1 VHIIVIAVGSSGDV
15 YPLLGLSR
23 TFAKHGHRVSFC
35 TSPAF
40 AGVVERCGLRFL
52 PFGTKEE
59 YYAAINNPALWNPRT
74 SLKTLWKAVAVRIRP
89 LFDRLEAE
97 TDNDTIMAA
106 HPWAF
111 GARLLQEKHG
121 VPLVSVQIS
130 PSTFLSA
137 RKPPIHKQFTIPMF
151 LPYPVRAGL
160 LWAFDRGVL
169 DRICAPDINR
179 LRLELGLPPVK
190 RIMTRWMHSPQGVLG
205 LFPDWFALPQT
216 DWPPKVT
223 LTGFPLF
230 DDADFRNVDEEL
242 ENFLAEGSA
251 PIVFTPGSTLV
262 DGLSYYTAATAALNA
277 LDHRGI
283 FLASQGTALP
293 RLTSNILVRSYVPL
307 SKLLPR
313 ARAIVHHGGIGTAS
327 QAFAAGIPQLITPFA
342 HDQFDNAA
350 RVQSLGCGVQLRSH
364 ASGPALLKILKR
376 LLADQRIQSNCT
388 AFQPR
393 VVSGESACMK
403 ALSTIEMAAS
413 GSLDKNRVASTSE
426 RRQELAAIGTH
437 N

>member
-1 VHIIVIAVGSSGDV
+1 
-15 YPLLGLSR
+15 
-23 TFAKHGHRVSFC
+23 
-35 TSPAF
+35 
-40 AGVVERCGLRFL
+40 L
-52 PFGTKEE
+52 PFGTTEE

-89 LFDRLEAE
+89 LFDLLEAE
-97 TDNDTIMAA
+97 ADSDTIMAA

-121 VPLVSVQIS
+121 VPLVSLQIS

-151 LPYPVRAGL
+151 LPYYVRAGL

-169 DRICAPDINR
+169 DRICAADINR
-179 LRLELGLPPVK
+179 LRSGLGLPPVK
-190 RIMTRWMHSPQGVLG
+190 RIMGRWMHSPQGVLG
-205 LFPDWFALPQT
+205 LFPDWFAPPQT

-230 DDADFRNVDEEL
+230 DEAEFRTVDEEL
-242 ENFLAEGSA
+242 ENFLAKGPA

-262 DGLSYYTAATAALNA
+262 DGPSYYTAATAALKA
-277 LDHRGI
+277 LGCRGI
-283 FLASQGTALP
+283 FLGNQGAALP
-293 RLTSNILVRSYVPL
+293 QLTPNILVRSYVPL

-313 ARAIVHHGGIGTAS
+313 ARALVHHGGIGTAS

-350 RVQSLGCGVQLRSH
+350 NVESLGCGVQIRLN
-364 ASGPALLKILKR
+364 ASGAPMLQGLKQ
-376 LLADQRIQSNCT
+376 LLADERIQSNCT
-388 AFQPR
+388 DIRPR

-403 ALSTIEMAAS
+403 ALSTIEIAAE
-413 GSLDKNRVASTSE
+413 GALGKNRVASTSE
-426 RRQELAAIGTH
+426 RPQGLAATGTY

>member
-1 VHIIVIAVGSSGDV
+1 
-15 YPLLGLSR
+15 
-23 TFAKHGHRVSFC
+23 
-35 TSPAF
+35 
-40 AGVVERCGLRFL
+40 
-52 PFGTKEE
+52 
-59 YYAAINNPALWNPRT
+59 
-74 SLKTLWKAVAVRIRP
+74 
-89 LFDRLEAE
+89 
-97 TDNDTIMAA
+97 
-106 HPWAF
+106 
-111 GARLLQEKHG
+111 
-121 VPLVSVQIS
+121 
-130 PSTFLSA
+130 
-137 RKPPIHKQFTIPMF
+137 
-151 LPYPVRAGL
+151 
-160 LWAFDRGVL
+160 
-169 DRICAPDINR
+169 
-179 LRLELGLPPVK
+179 
-190 RIMTRWMHSPQGVLG
+190 MHSPQGVLG

>member
-1 VHIIVIAVGSSGDV
+1 MGGIVHIIVIAVGTSGDV
-15 YPLLGLSR
+15 HPLLGLSR
-23 TFAKHGHRVSFC
+23 TFAKLGHRVSFC

-40 AGVVERCGLRFL
+40 AQVVERCGLRFL
-52 PFGTKEE
+52 PFGTTEE

-89 LFDRLEAE
+89 LFDLLAAEA
-97 TDNDTIMAA
+97 DKDTIMAA

-121 VPLVSVQIS
+121 VPLVSLQIS
-130 PSTFLSA
+130 PSTF
-137 RKPPIHKQFTIPMF
+137 
-151 LPYPVRAGL
+151 

-179 LRLELGLPPVK
+179 LRLDLGLPPVK
-190 RIMTRWMHSPQGVLG
+190 RIMGRWMHSPQGVLG
-205 LFPDWFALPQT
+205 LFPDWFAQPQT

-230 DDADFRNVDEEL
+230 DEADFRNVDEEL
-242 ENFLAEGSA
+242 EDFLAKGPA

-262 DGLSYYTAATAALNA
+262 DGLSYYKAAAAAVNA
-277 LDHRGI
+277 LDCRGI
-283 FLASQGTALP
+283 FLASQATALP
-293 RLTSNILVRSYVPL
+293 QLTPNILVRSYVPL
-307 SKLLPR
+307 SGLLPR
-313 ARAIVHHGGIGTAS
+313 ARALVHHGGIGTAS

-350 RVQSLGCGVQLRSH
+350 RVESLGCGVQMRSY
-364 ASGPALLKILKR
+364 ASGPAMLEALKQ
-376 LLADQRIQSNCT
+376 LLADELIQSNCT
-388 AFQPR
+388 AFRAR

-403 ALSTIEMAAS
+403 ALSTIEIAAA
-413 GSLDKNRVASTSE
+413 GSLGKNRVESTSE
-426 RRQELAAIGTH
+426 RRQELAATGTH

>member
-1 VHIIVIAVGSSGDV
+1 
-15 YPLLGLSR
+15 
-23 TFAKHGHRVSFC
+23 
-35 TSPAF
+35 
-40 AGVVERCGLRFL
+40 
-52 PFGTKEE
+52 
-59 YYAAINNPALWNPRT
+59 
-74 SLKTLWKAVAVRIRP
+74 
-89 LFDRLEAE
+89 
-97 TDNDTIMAA
+97 MA
-106 HPWAF
+106 
-111 GARLLQEKHG
+111 
-121 VPLVSVQIS
+121 
-130 PSTFLSA
+130 
-137 RKPPIHKQFTIPMF
+137 
-151 LPYPVRAGL
+151 
-160 LWAFDRGVL
+160 
-169 DRICAPDINR
+169 
-179 LRLELGLPPVK
+179 
-190 RIMTRWMHSPQGVLG
+190 RWMHSPQGVLG
-205 LFPDWFALPQT
+205 LFPDWFASPQN
-216 DWPPKVT
+216 DWPPRVT

-242 ENFLAEGSA
+242 ENFLVEGPA

-350 RVQSLGCGVQLRSH
+350 RVQSLGCGVQLRSR
-364 ASGPALLKILKR
+364 ASGPAMLKILKQ
-376 LLADQRIQSNCT
+376 LLADEGVQSNCI
-388 AFQPR
+388 AFRPR
-393 VVSGESACMK
+393 VVSGESACLK